1 MLHPYLNRK
10 EKGKVISL
18 PPLPPPQVLGCVI
31 IGIGSWGIA
40 VDSDL
45 DFMTRSNIGS
55 GAALLIVA
63 GCLTV
68 IICGLGIVGALFK
81 WRYLLVTVSC

>member
-1 MLHPYLNRK
+1 MLYPHVLHPYLNRK
-10 EKGKVISL
+10 EKGKVISAH
-18 PPLPPPQVLGCVI
+18 QILGCVI